1 MIVAAKELDVMV
13 ALVKVESQIAAA
25 LRAFQIAAK
34 GAGLLCYG
42 RPPAPGGLQ
51 ALHLFPSHTVND
63 GLMDIEEDCPV
74 FLRVFN
80 PALHLVG
87 LGVGFEVDHIAAV
100 FLQCEDFLDS
110 GMVPLGRLQRT
121 FGAALADP
129 LAGSILSFGVPFKIN
144 TSC

>member
-1 MIVAAKELDVMV
+1 MVVAAKELDVVV
-13 ALVKVESQIAAA
+13 ALVEVEIQIAAA
-25 LRAFQIAAK
+25 LRAFQIAGK
-34 GAGLLCYG
+34 GAGLLG
-42 RPPAPGGLQ
+42 NGGPSAPGGLQ
-51 ALHLFPSHTVND
+51 ALHLFPTDTIND
-63 GLMDIEEDCPV
+63 RLMDIEEDRPV
-74 FLRVFN
+74 FFRGFD
-80 PALHLVG
+80 PALHFVG
-87 LGVGFEVDHIAAV
+87 LGIGFEVDHIAAV